1 MDALLPHFPLSNP
14 LLHGIASLLQ
24 GEDLEKTLA
33 RRDELLTSSAA
44 FVQAT
49 WEALAWLPASSPL
62 TQPMIDQAKPAWEAL
77 PPEDQNAYRAT
88 APQTKHQTTAL
99 LEWTK
104 FA

>member
-14 LLHGIASLLQ
+14 ILHGIASLLQ

-49 WEALAWLPASSPL
+49 WEALAWLPVPSPL
-62 TQPMIDQAKPAWEAL
+62 AQPMIEQASLAWDTLPVEAQTPYITDAAPSAHQIL
-77 PPEDQNAYRAT
+77 ALDYWTHRA
-88 APQTKHQTTAL
+88 
-99 LEWTK
+99 
-104 FA
+104 